1 MLNAQLIQVFRYYKT
16 QGYDLIMA
24 LGLRSHELMIKRIIL
39 QIPLWI
45 RGQVGEGDKLD
56 IQHVPPSKEPF

>member
-1 MLNAQLIQVFRYYKT
+1 MLNSQLGKMFRYNKT

-39 QIPLWI
+39 QIPFW
-45 RGQVGEGDKLD
+45 VW
-56 IQHVPPSKEPF
+56 